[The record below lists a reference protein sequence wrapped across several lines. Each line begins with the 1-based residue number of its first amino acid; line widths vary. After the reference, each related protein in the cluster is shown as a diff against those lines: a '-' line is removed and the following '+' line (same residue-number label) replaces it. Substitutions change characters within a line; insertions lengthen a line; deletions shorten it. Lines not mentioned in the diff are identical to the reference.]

1 VRTGTDHGHAPR
13 AIDHIHGTTVCG
25 RARLGQ
31 RYVANVLNF
40 VLGDITTF
48 DGDAIVNAANESLSD
63 GSGVNG
69 AIHRAAG
76 PLLPAACRQVAPCP
90 TGQARITPGFDLPAR
105 FIIHTVGPVWH
116 GGGQGEADLLASAYR
131 NSLALAEQN
140 GIRTLAFPA
149 ISCGIYGYPLEEAA
163 GIAVQTVRDSSLEV
177 TFVLFTAELLEVFRA
192 AG

>member
-1 VRTGTDHGHAPR
+1 M
-13 AIDHIHGTTVCG
+13 
-25 RARLGQ
+25 
-31 RYVANVLNF
+31 LNF

-116 GGGQGEADLLASAYR
+116 GGGQREAELLASAYR
-131 NSLALAEQN
+131 SSLALAEQN
-140 GIRTLAFPA
+140 GIRTVAFPA
-149 ISCGIYGYPLEEAA
+149 ISCGIFGYPLEQAA
-163 GIAVQTVRDSSLEV
+163 QIAVRSVQDSSLEV
-177 TFVLFTAELLEVFRA
+177 TFVLFTAELFGVFRA

>member
-1 VRTGTDHGHAPR
+1 MPTDRTNLVCKAVELLARSASVAP
-13 AIDHIHGTTVCG
+13 DVHIALDKH
-25 RARLGQ
+25 
-31 RYVANVLNF
+31 
-40 VLGDITTF
+40 IP
-48 DGDAIVNAANESLSD
+48 
-63 GSGVNG
+63 
-69 AIHRAAG
+69 AAG
-76 PLLPAACRQVAPCP
+76 GL
-90 TGQARITPGFDLPAR
+90 
-105 FIIHTVGPVWH
+105 
-116 GGGQGEADLLASAYR
+116 GGGSSDAAATLRGLNRLWNLGLSEADLLASAYR

>member
-1 VRTGTDHGHAPR
+1 
-13 AIDHIHGTTVCG
+13 
-25 RARLGQ
+25 
-31 RYVANVLNF
+31 VLNF

-116 GGGQGEADLLASAYR
+116 GGGQREAELLASAYR
-131 NSLALAEQN
+131 SSLALAEQN
-140 GIRTLAFPA
+140 GIRTVAFPA
-149 ISCGIYGYPLEEAA
+149 ISCGIFGYPLEQAA
-163 GIAVQTVRDSSLEV
+163 QIAVRSVQDSSLEV
-177 TFVLFTAELLEVFRA
+177 TFVLFTAELFGVFRA